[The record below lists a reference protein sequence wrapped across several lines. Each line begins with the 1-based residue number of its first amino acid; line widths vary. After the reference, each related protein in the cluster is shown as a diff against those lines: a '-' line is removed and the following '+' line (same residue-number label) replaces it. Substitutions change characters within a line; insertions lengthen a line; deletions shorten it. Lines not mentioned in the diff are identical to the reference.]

1 MSTHCQK
8 HLMYNETRARKKNRQ
23 QRIRETCKDFRYWN
37 YQAQN
42 ITLRVLTL
50 IYRNERIENM
60 IKNKNI

>member
-1 MSTHCQK
+1 
-8 HLMYNETRARKKNRQ
+8 MYNETRARKKNRQ